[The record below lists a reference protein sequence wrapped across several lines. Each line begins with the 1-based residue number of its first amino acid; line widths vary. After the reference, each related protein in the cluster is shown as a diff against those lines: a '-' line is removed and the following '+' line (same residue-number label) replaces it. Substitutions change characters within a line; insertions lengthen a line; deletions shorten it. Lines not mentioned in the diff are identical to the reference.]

1 MLLTLNISEKNIKK
15 FSISIYYTVVVA
27 KAKDHTTCEIHVQN
41 SPRFWSYTARFLTIC
56 KEELRFLIAQ
66 LMKTTEQ

>member
-27 KAKDHTTCEIHVQN
+27 KAKDHARSTFRIHPD
-41 SPRFWSYTARFLTIC
+41 SGLTLLIS
-56 KEELRFLIAQ
+56 LRSVRRN
-66 LMKTTEQ
+66 